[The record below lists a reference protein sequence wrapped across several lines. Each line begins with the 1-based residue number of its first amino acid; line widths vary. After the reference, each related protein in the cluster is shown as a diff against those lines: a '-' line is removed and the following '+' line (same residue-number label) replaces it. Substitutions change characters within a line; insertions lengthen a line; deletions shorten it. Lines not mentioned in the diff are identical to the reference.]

1 MSKIESSAAT
11 STGQETSTEKGSR
24 VWLDMDQKELDDAYD
39 QVCWAPN
46 REHLQKRRRVASE
59 QTLARIGKP
68 KRVAYGSTEIEKL
81 DIYQSNRPNAPIN
94 IFIHGGA
101 WRGGFAKDS
110 AYMAEMYLA
119 AGAHLVIP
127 DFVWVQDAGGSL
139 MTMADQVRRAV
150 AWVYKN
156 ATSFGGEPNRLY
168 ISGHSSGGHL
178 GGVVV
183 ITDWRKDFDLP
194 SDIIK
199 GALLISG
206 MYDLK
211 PVRLSKRSK
220 YVDFDDVTEE
230 TLSAQRHID
239 MINMPLII
247 AHGTLESPEFQRQ
260 SRDFAAAVKAA
271 GKPVEFIV
279 GEGFNHF
286 EMQETM
292 GNPFGLGG
300 RAALSMM
307 KLKVGEA

>member
-1 MSKIESSAAT
+1 MSKIESATAT
-11 STGQETSTEKGSR
+11 STGQETSTGKGPR
-24 VWLDMDQKELDDAYD
+24 VWLDMNQKELDDAYD

-46 REHLQKRRRVASE
+46 REHLQKRRSVASE

-94 IFIHGGA
+94 VFIHGGA
-101 WRGGFAKDS
+101 WRGGFSKDS

-183 ITDWRKDFDLP
+183 ITDWRKDFGLP
-194 SDIIK
+194 PDIIK

-220 YVDFDDVTEE
+220 YVNFDDVTEE

-247 AHGTLESPEFQRQ
+247 AHGTLETPEFQRQ

-300 RAALSMM
+300 RAALSLM
-307 KLKVGEA
+307 KLKVADA

>member
-1 MSKIESSAAT
+1 MSKIESATVT
-11 STGQETSTEKGSR
+11 STGQETSTGKGPR
-24 VWLDMDQKELDDAYD
+24 VWLDMNQKELDDAYD

-59 QTLARIGKP
+59 RAIARIGQP
-68 KRVAYGSTEIEKL
+68 KRVAYGPTEIEKL
-81 DIYQSNRPNAPIN
+81 DIYKSNRPNTPIN
-94 IFIHGGA
+94 VFIHGGA
-101 WRGGFAKDS
+101 WRGGYAKDS
-110 AYMAEMYLA
+110 AYMAEMHLA

-156 ATSFGGEPNRLY
+156 ATSFGGDPNRLT

-211 PVRLSKRSK
+211 PVRLSKRSQ
-220 YVDFDDVTEE
+220 YVNFDNVTEE

-260 SRDFAAAVKAA
+260 SRDFATALKAA